1 MRRTNAAVAA
11 LVLTAIVCFAASAVR
26 AQIGMVSPSD
36 PRDFFKGKTLTYII
50 ATEPGGGYD
59 TYGRLIAKYLR
70 KHLGL
75 ARVEIR
81 NLPGGGHIDGVNEI
95 YAAPPDGLTLGI
107 FNTGVVYAQLL
118 RNPAVRF
125 DLGRMSWI
133 GKAGD
138 EPRVL
143 TVSMKAG
150 FRSLDDIRKA
160 GRPLL
165 LGASGAGSG
174 SYNDMALLAHVLG
187 LDTRYVFGLAT
198 HDAQLA
204 MLRGEID
211 GAFGS
216 ASSYRA
222 FVQGG
227 HGFTVLRVGEGPSV
241 DPSIPAAKD
250 LVTTP
255 DAKAIVDLV
264 RSQASLLRWTA
275 GPPDIRPERLAV
287 LRAAYMAALHDPD
300 LVTEARKFD
309 IPIVP
314 TDGVTLAAEVRR
326 TLDQPAPMIDIIK
339 AVIGGKPRPSKVKAR
354 LDAVD
359 PDQGRARFA
368 VGDETL
374 DVDLRDSRNNF
385 IVDGRKSTAPGLA
398 VGMSCDIRYLEDSD
412 RSPME
417 ITCSRGTNR

>member
-1 MRRTNAAVAA
+1 MRRTSAAVAA
-11 LVLTAIVCFAASAVR
+11 ISLTGALSAATPVAH
-26 AQIGMVSPSD
+26 AQIGALSPSD
-36 PRDFFKGKTLTYII
+36 PREFFKGKTLTYII

-75 ARVEIR
+75 ARVDIR

-95 YAAPPDGLTLGI
+95 YAAAPDGLTLGI

-143 TVSMKAG
+143 TVSTQSG
-150 FRSLDDIRKA
+150 FGSLDDIRKA
-160 GRPLL
+160 GRPLV

-174 SYNDMALLAHVLG
+174 SYNDMALLAHALG
-187 LDTRYVFGLAT
+187 LEVRYVFGLAT

-204 MLRGEID
+204 MLRREID

-222 FVQGG
+222 FVKSGRG
-227 HGFTVLRVGEGPSV
+227 VTVLRVGEGSSV
-241 DPSIPAAKD
+241 DPAVPAAKD
-250 LVTTP
+250 LVSTP
-255 DAKAIVDLV
+255 EAKAIVDLV

-275 GPPDIRPERLAV
+275 GPPGIRPDRLSV
-287 LRAAYMAALHDPD
+287 LRAAYMAALRDPE
-300 LVTEARKFD
+300 LITEARKFD

-314 TDGVTLAAEVRR
+314 TDGATLAGEVRR
-326 TLDQPAPMIDIIK
+326 VLDQPAATLNII
-339 AVIGGKPRPSKVKAR
+339 ASVIGGTPKASKMKAR
-354 LDAVD
+354 IEAVQ
-359 PDQGRARFA
+359 PDGSRVRFTA
-368 VGDETL
+368 GEEEIVA
-374 DVDLRDSRNNF
+374 DLRDARTKIF
-385 IVDGRKSTAPGLA
+385 VDTRAAGPAALK
-398 VGMSCDIRYLEDSD
+398 VGMACDIRYLDEDNEQ
-412 RSPME
+412 PME
-417 ITCSRGTNR
+417 IKCSTGPLR